1 VVRRPRALALSRA
14 AVLATL
20 FVLGW
25 ALRVGLPGI
34 DLTGIRFHYQ
44 IHSVRLSEML
54 ATLAA
59 ALFVLTG
66 APILSRRRGSIAA
79 FAVSAFAL
87 AGLAAASSV
96 WAPHPELALLQGAHL
111 AIWVAFAIVVA
122 LVQVPPQRMAA
133 VFVLGLLV
141 QVVVGVAQAMTQ
153 GNIGLWALG
162 ELRIR
167 PGPPWS
173 TITDGGWQ
181 FLRVYGL
188 SSHPNVLAGHFAIGL
203 VMCWSLAFGRRPAE
217 QARLI
222 VVWAALFVT
231 LLLTFS
237 RSGLLGAVVAM
248 TVGAIWMSRASVG
261 RLIAGLGS
269 RLAVCAAITIVLF
282 VWVLRSYLS
291 AGGLTDLVL
300 RQDGANA
307 RFGLIRVALRL
318 FADHPIGGV
327 GARNFSGAT
336 RAIAPDQS
344 VLDSVHNVPLL
355 IGAELGLLGLV
366 PVGVVVA
373 ILIRVGW
380 SRWTARPVDFWHGPV
395 AGGLAALGLISLFD
409 HYPWSVPEGGL
420 LGAWLVGWWLTD
432 SSEVRA
438 AGRRGAGASPAEAR
452 LQTKDDPQPPC

>member
-14 AVLATL
+14 VLLATL

-44 IHSVRLSEML
+44 IHSIRLSEML
-54 ATLAA
+54 ATLAV
-59 ALFVLTG
+59 ALFVLAG
-66 APILSRRRGSIAA
+66 VPILSRLRGSVAA

-87 AGLAAASSV
+87 AGLAAASSL
-96 WAPHPELALLQGAHL
+96 WALHPGLALLQGAHL

-122 LVQVPPQRMAA
+122 LVQVSPQRMAA
-133 VFVLGLLV
+133 MFLLGLVV
-141 QVVVGVAQAMTQ
+141 QVIVGVAQAITQ
-153 GNIGLWALG
+153 GNLGLWALG

-173 TITDGGWQ
+173 TITEGGWQ

-203 VMCWSLAFGRRPAE
+203 VLCWGLAFGRRPAE

-222 VVWAALFVT
+222 VTWAALFVT

-237 RSGLLGAVVAM
+237 RSGFLGAVVAM
-248 TVGAIWMSRASVG
+248 AVGAIWMSRSSVG
-261 RLIAGLGS
+261 RVIAGLGS
-269 RLAVCAAITIVLF
+269 RLAVCATITIVLF
-282 VWVLRSYLS
+282 VWLLSSHLS
-291 AGGLTDLVL
+291 AGALTDLVL
-300 RQDGANA
+300 RQDGATE
-307 RFGLIRVALRL
+307 RVGLIRVALRL
-318 FADHPIGGV
+318 LTDHPFGGV
-327 GARNFSGAT
+327 GARNFSSAT
-336 RAIAPDQS
+336 RTIAPGHT

-355 IGAELGLLGLV
+355 IGAELGLIGLV
-366 PVGVVVA
+366 TVGIVVA
-373 ILIRVGW
+373 VLISVGW
-380 SRWTARPVDFWHGPV
+380 RRWSERPVDFWHVPV
-395 AGGLAALGLISLFD
+395 AGGLAALALISLFD

-432 SSEVRA
+432 SS
-438 AGRRGAGASPAEAR
+438 
-452 LQTKDDPQPPC
+452 KDVPQPPC

>member
-1 VVRRPRALALSRA
+1 MVRAPRALTLSRA

-44 IHSVRLSEML
+44 IHSIRVSEML
-54 ATLAA
+54 AALAV
-59 ALFVLTG
+59 ALFVLGG
-66 APILSRRRGSIAA
+66 APILSRLRGSLAA
-79 FAVSAFAL
+79 FAASAFAL
-87 AGLAAASSV
+87 AALAAASSL
-96 WAPHPELALLQGAHL
+96 WALHPAVALLQAAHL

-122 LVQVPPQRMAA
+122 MVQVSPQRMAA
-133 VFVLGLLV
+133 TFVLGLLV
-141 QVVVGVAQAMTQ
+141 QVVVGVAQAITQ

-203 VMCWSLAFGRRPAE
+203 VLGWGLAFGRRPVE

-222 VVWAALFVT
+222 VAWAALFVT

-248 TVGAIWMSRASVG
+248 TVGAIWMSRTRVSRVMA
-261 RLIAGLGS
+261 RLGS
-269 RLAVCAAITIVLF
+269 RLAMCAAIAIVLF
-282 VWVLRSYLS
+282 VWLLSSHLS
-291 AGGLTDLVL
+291 AGALTDLML
-300 RQDGANA
+300 RQDGATE
-307 RFGLIRVALRL
+307 RVGLIRVALRL
-318 FADHPIGGV
+318 LADHPIGGV
-327 GARNFSGAT
+327 GARNFSSGT
-336 RAIAPDQS
+336 RAITPDRN

-355 IGAELGLLGLV
+355 IGAELGLIGLLL
-366 PVGVVVA
+366 VGIVVA
-373 ILIRVGW
+373 VLIRVGR
-380 SRWTARPVDFWHGPV
+380 SRWIERPVDLWHGPV
-395 AGGLAALGLISLFD
+395 AGGLAARGLISLFD
-409 HYPWSVPEGGL
+409 HYPWSVPQGGL
-420 LGAWLVGWWLTD
+420 LGAWLAGWWLAD
-432 SSEVRA
+432 SS
-438 AGRRGAGASPAEAR
+438 
-452 LQTKDDPQPPC
+452 KDVPQPPC